1 MNEVDEESKQVSYP
15 VIRDDNGNDKLDFP
29 ALGKQ
34 FAAEEI
40 SAQLNLYLVLLP
52 LDGQSVPKLEKP
64 YHSCLPTLSIRH
76 LCQFVA
82 LQLSRQP
89 KEVEIYIRKSKD
101 ACLSANYTRKYET
114 KPEQPNGLERLW
126 EENSLSDLYPSL
138 ATCQRRS
145 GPCYSIGPLCSGS
158 GISTERH
165 YLLPSHFRVCLVCA
179 LSFLLIWP
187 CRYPMVSMK

>member
-1 MNEVDEESKQVSYP
+1 MLRNVRNTNMPMDTFVKKVTE
-15 VIRDDNGNDKLDFP
+15 
-29 ALGKQ
+29 
-34 FAAEEI
+34 
-40 SAQLNLYLVLLP
+40 LNLYLVLLP

-89 KEVEIYIRKSKD
+89 KEVEIYIRKNKD

-165 YLLPSHFRVCLVCA
+165 YLLPSHFRDEVIPSQLCPSQRKDVKPHSYHA
-179 LSFLLIWP
+179 TN
-187 CRYPMVSMK
+187 